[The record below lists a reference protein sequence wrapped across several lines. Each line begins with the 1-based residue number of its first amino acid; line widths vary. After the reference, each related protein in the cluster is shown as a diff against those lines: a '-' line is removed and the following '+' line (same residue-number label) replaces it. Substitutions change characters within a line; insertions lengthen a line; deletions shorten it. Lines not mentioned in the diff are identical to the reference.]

1 MTDLAPYYSAFRS
14 VAIFG
19 SGIAATFGVTSIT
32 QSGDIVGGV
41 DHIIAGSK
49 EIMTGVGIL
58 APIVLGAWGMMTHRP
73 TAVLTAAAAIP
84 GPDKLA
90 AFHGIPDDAKLK
102 VVEALPDV
110 AKIVVKPTAPPD
122 IKEIVAD
129 ASRPKVV
136 AA

>member
-19 SGIAATFGVTSIT
+19 SGIAATFGLTSVG

-41 DHIIAGSK
+41 DHMIAGAK

-58 APIVLGAWGMMTHRP
+58 APVVLGAWGMMTHRP
-73 TAVLTAAAAIP
+73 TAVIAA
-84 GPDKLA
+84 
-90 AFHGIPDDAKLK
+90 
-102 VVEALPDV
+102 VEALPDV
-110 AKIVVKPTAPPD
+110 AKIVVKPTASPD

-129 ASRPKVV
+129 TSRPKVV
-136 AA
+136 AG